1 MLVWVKFSQFTA
13 ANVPVMVFAGIWLA
27 CLLYIFIDE
36 IIEIISVIRNAE
48 SRWHRA
54 LIDDYLGFWNIVYWL
69 SISVAPA
76 VIAVWLS
83 LAMETGNL
91 QSQLGQMVEDP
102 CATTSV
108 DQVATF
114 YDALGP
120 RNNLGRREMFSIG
133 FCVSIPCCYSC
144 VSSSHLQL
152 RLDLQW

>member
-1 MLVWVKFSQFTA
+1 
-13 ANVPVMVFAGIWLA
+13 MVFAGIWLA

-69 SISVAPA
+69 SISVAAA

-102 CATTSV
+102 SATTSL
-108 DQVATF
+108 DQFATF

-120 RNNLGRREMFSIG
+120 RNNLGR
-133 FCVSIPCCYSC
+133 
-144 VSSSHLQL
+144 
-152 RLDLQW
+152 

>member
-1 MLVWVKFSQFTA
+1 MFQWY
-13 ANVPVMVFAGIWLA
+13 PVMVFAGIWLA

-69 SISVAPA
+69 SISVAAA

-102 CATTSV
+102 SATTSV

-120 RNNLGRREMFSIG
+120 RNNLGRWEMFSIG
-133 FCVSIPCCYSC
+133 FVFLSHAATLASLQVIC
-144 VSSSHLQL
+144 SSASTSSGDRH
-152 RLDLQW
+152 R